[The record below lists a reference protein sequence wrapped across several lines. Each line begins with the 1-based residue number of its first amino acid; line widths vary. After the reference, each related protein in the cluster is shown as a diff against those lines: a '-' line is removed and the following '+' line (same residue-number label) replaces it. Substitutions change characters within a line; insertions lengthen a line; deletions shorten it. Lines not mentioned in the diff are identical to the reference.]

1 MIYKYC
7 NPGNDFA
14 IFRVGDVLEHGPT
27 PNIEV
32 HIWHPAVDLR
42 CRNPPRHL
50 SQINGHDN
58 TFEVNPKWAST
69 LPSGIFHEI
78 LKEDP
83 PTPPNFV

>member
-32 HIWHPAVDLR
+32 HIWHPAVGLR
-42 CRNPPRHL
+42 CRYKSTENVIL
-50 SQINGHDN
+50 GK
-58 TFEVNPKWAST
+58 TFKR
-69 LPSGIFHEI
+69 
-78 LKEDP
+78 
-83 PTPPNFV
+83 